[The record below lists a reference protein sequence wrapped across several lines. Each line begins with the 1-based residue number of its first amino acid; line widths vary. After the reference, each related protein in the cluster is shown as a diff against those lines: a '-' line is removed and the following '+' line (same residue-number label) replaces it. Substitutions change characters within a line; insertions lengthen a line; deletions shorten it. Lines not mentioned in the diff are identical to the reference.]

1 MKIGYLTQWFQPE
14 PNPRGLSLAKELQSK
29 GHTVKVLTGFPNYP
43 YGKVYQGYKLA
54 LKRREN
60 LDGVSILRVF
70 LYPSH
75 DKSKIKR
82 AINYITFSLSAAIF
96 GIREFRDCD
105 VIIAYQDPISYILPV
120 FVFKYILRKRVV
132 IDVQDIWPEALYA
145 TGMLKNNLLYKA
157 LEWICTFN
165 YNLADAIAVI
175 SNGFKERLVRR
186 GIKPEKIS
194 VIYNWCLDEEV
205 FLNAKGTDDLPG
217 EDKAIFEKKSDQE
230 LNFVFAG
237 NIGKAQGLSSLIDA
251 FERLKS
257 YPIKLVIIG
266 DGVERQSLIE
276 YAQKI
281 DANNVFFID
290 RKPVSEIWKYL
301 IKADALIVHLKKDS
315 ALTNTIPS
323 KTQTYMAIG
332 KPILMMQNG
341 DAARLINGARCG
353 FECEPENVEE
363 MQKVIKRVI
372 ELDKKSREEMALN
385 ARSYYISN
393 LSRSIGIM
401 KFENILK
408 KSMSN
413 ERFDSNHLNM

>member
-14 PNPRGLSLAKELQSK
+14 PNPRGLYLAKELQNR

-43 YGKVYQGYKLA
+43 YGKLYPGYKLA
-54 LKRREN
+54 LKKREN
-60 LDGVSILRVF
+60 LDGVSLLRVF

-75 DKSKIKR
+75 DKSKLKR
-82 AINYITFSLSAAIF
+82 AINYITFSISAAIF
-96 GIREFRDCD
+96 GIKEFRDCD
-105 VIIAYQDPISYILPV
+105 VIIAYQDPLSYILPV
-120 FVFKYILRKRVV
+120 FVFKYIFRKRVV

-145 TGMLKNNLLYKA
+145 TGMLKNNLSYKA

-205 FLNAKGTDDLPG
+205 FLNAKETDDLPG
-217 EDKAIFEKKSDQE
+217 EDKAIFEKNSDKE
-230 LNFVFAG
+230 LVLVFAG
-237 NIGKAQGLSSLIDA
+237 NIGKAQGLSSLIEA
-251 FERLKS
+251 FDSLKS

-281 DANNVFFID
+281 NANNVFFID
-290 RKPVSEIWKYL
+290 RKPVGEVWKYL
-301 IKADALIVHLKKDS
+301 IKADALVVHLKKD
-315 ALTNTIPS
+315 AGLINTIPS
-323 KTQTYMAIG
+323 KTQTYMAVG

-341 DAARLINGARCG
+341 DAARLINDAGCG
-353 FECEPENVEE
+353 IVGEPENIED
-363 MQKVIKRVI
+363 IKKTI
-372 ELDKKSREEMALN
+372 KIFMGLDETERKTMGIN
-385 ARSYYISN
+385 ARSYYTAH
-393 LSRSIGIM
+393 LSSSIGIRN
-401 KFENILK
+401 FETLFRLI
-408 KSMSN
+408 
-413 ERFDSNHLNM
+413 H

>member
-14 PNPRGLSLAKELQSK
+14 PNPRGLSLAKELQNR
-29 GHTVKVLTGFPNYP
+29 GHIVKVLTGFPNYP
-43 YGKVYQGYKLA
+43 YGKLYPGYKLA
-54 LKRREN
+54 LKKREN
-60 LDGVSILRVF
+60 LEGVSVLRVF

-82 AINYITFSLSAAIF
+82 AINYITFSISAAIF
-96 GIREFRDCD
+96 GIKEFRDCD
-105 VIIAYQDPISYILPV
+105 VIIAYQDPLSYILPV
-120 FVFKYILRKRVV
+120 FVFKYIFRKRVV

-145 TGMLKNNLLYKA
+145 TRMLKNRLLYK
-157 LEWICTFN
+157 LLGWFCTFN
-165 YNLADAIAVI
+165 YNLADAIVVI
-175 SNGFKERLVRR
+175 SNGFKDRLVRR

-194 VIYNWCLDEEV
+194 VIYNWCLDEEI
-205 FLNAKGTDDLPG
+205 FLNAKEIDDLPG

-237 NIGKAQGLSSLIDA
+237 NIGKAQGLSSVIDA
-251 FERLKS
+251 FKRLES

-281 DANNVFFID
+281 NANNVFFID

-301 IKADALIVHLKKDS
+301 VKADALIVHLKKDS
-315 ALTNTIPS
+315 GLTNTIPS

-341 DAARLINGARCG
+341 DAARLINDAGCG
-353 FECEPENVEE
+353 IVGEPENIED
-363 MQKVIKRVI
+363 IKKTI
-372 ELDKKSREEMALN
+372 KIFMGLDETERKTMATN
-385 ARSYYISN
+385 ARSYYTAH
-393 LSRSIGIM
+393 LSRSIGIRN
-401 KFENILK
+401 FETLFRLI
-408 KSMSN
+408 
-413 ERFDSNHLNM
+413 D

>member
-14 PNPRGLSLAKELQSK
+14 PNPRGLSLAKELQNR
-29 GHTVKVLTGFPNYP
+29 GHIVKVLTGFPNYP
-43 YGKVYQGYKLA
+43 YGKLYPGYKLA
-54 LKRREN
+54 LKKREN
-60 LDGVSILRVF
+60 LEGVSVLRVF

-82 AINYITFSLSAAIF
+82 AINYITFSISAAIF
-96 GIREFRDCD
+96 GIKEFRDCD
-105 VIIAYQDPISYILPV
+105 VIIAYQDPLSYILPV
-120 FVFKYILRKRVV
+120 FVFKYIFRKRVV

-145 TGMLKNNLLYKA
+145 TGMLKNNLSYKA

-205 FLNAKGTDDLPG
+205 FLNAKETDDLPG
-217 EDKAIFEKKSDQE
+217 EDKAIFEKNSDKE
-230 LNFVFAG
+230 LVLVFAG

-257 YPIKLVIIG
+257 YPVKLVIIG
-266 DGVERQSLIE
+266 DGVERHSLIE

-281 DANNVFFID
+281 NANNVFFID
-290 RKPVSEIWKYL
+290 RKPVGEVWKYL
-301 IKADALIVHLKKDS
+301 IKADALVVHLKKD
-315 ALTNTIPS
+315 AGLINTIPS
-323 KTQTYMAIG
+323 KTQTYMAVG

-341 DAARLINGARCG
+341 DAARLINDAGCG
-353 FECEPENVEE
+353 IVGEPENIED
-363 MQKVIKRVI
+363 IKKMI
-372 ELDKKSREEMALN
+372 KIFMGLDETERKTMGIN
-385 ARSYYISN
+385 ARSYYTAH
-393 LSRSIGIM
+393 LSSSIGIRN
-401 KFENILK
+401 FETLFRLI
-408 KSMSN
+408 
-413 ERFDSNHLNM
+413 H

>member
-14 PNPRGLSLAKELQSK
+14 PNPRGLYLAKELQNR

-43 YGKVYQGYKLA
+43 YGKLYPGYKLA
-54 LKRREN
+54 LKKREN
-60 LDGVSILRVF
+60 LEGVSVLRVF

-75 DKSKIKR
+75 DKSKLKR
-82 AINYITFSLSAAIF
+82 AINYITFSISAAIF
-96 GIREFRDCD
+96 GIKEFRDCD
-105 VIIAYQDPISYILPV
+105 VIIAYQDPLSYILPV

-157 LEWICTFN
+157 LEWICIFN

-194 VIYNWCLDEEV
+194 VIYSWCPDEEV
-205 FLNAKGTDDLPG
+205 FLNAKGTADLPG
-217 EDKAIFEKKSDQE
+217 EDKAIFEKKCDKE
-230 LNFVFAG
+230 LVFVFAG
-237 NIGKAQGLSSLIDA
+237 NIGKAQGLSSLIEA
-251 FERLKS
+251 FARLKS

-266 DGVERQSLIE
+266 NGVERQSLIE

-281 DANNVFFID
+281 NANNVYFID
-290 RKPVSEIWKYL
+290 RKPVGEIWKYL
-301 IKADALIVHLKKDS
+301 IKADALVVHLKKHS
-315 ALTNTIPS
+315 GLSNTIPS

-341 DAARLINGARCG
+341 DAARLINDARCG
-353 FECEPENVEE
+353 IIGEPENIED
-363 MQKVIKRVI
+363 IKKTI
-372 ELDKKSREEMALN
+372 KIFMGLDETARKTMATN
-385 ARSYYISN
+385 ARSYYTAH
-393 LSRSIGIM
+393 LSRSIGTR
-401 KFENILK
+401 KFETLFRLI
-408 KSMSN
+408 
-413 ERFDSNHLNM
+413 D

>member
-14 PNPRGLSLAKELQSK
+14 PNPRGLSLAKELQNM

-43 YGKVYQGYKLA
+43 YGKLYPGYKLA
-54 LKRREN
+54 LKKREN
-60 LDGVSILRVF
+60 IDGVSVLRVF

-82 AINYITFSLSAAIF
+82 AINYITFSISAAVF
-96 GIREFRDCD
+96 GIKEFRDCD
-105 VIIAYQDPISYILPV
+105 VIIAYQDPLSYILPV
-120 FVFKYILRKRVV
+120 FVFKNILRKRVV

-175 SNGFKERLVRR
+175 SKGFKERLVRR

-205 FLNAKGTDDLPG
+205 FLNAKETDNLPG
-217 EDKAIFEKKSDQE
+217 EDKAIFEKKSDKE
-230 LNFVFAG
+230 LVFVFAG
-237 NIGKAQGLSSLIDA
+237 NIGKAQGLSSLIEA
-251 FERLKS
+251 FDSLKP

-276 YAQKI
+276 HAQKI
-281 DANNVFFID
+281 KANNVFFID
-290 RKPVSEIWKYL
+290 RKPVGEIWKYL
-301 IKADALIVHLKKDS
+301 VKADALIVHLKKDS
-315 ALTNTIPS
+315 GLINTIPS

-341 DAARLINGARCG
+341 DAARLINDAGCG
-353 FECEPENVEE
+353 IVGEPENIED
-363 MQKVIKRVI
+363 IKKMI
-372 ELDKKSREEMALN
+372 KIFMGLDETERKIMATN
-385 ARSYYISN
+385 ARSYYTAH
-393 LSRSIGIM
+393 LSRSIGIRN
-401 KFENILK
+401 FETLF
-408 KSMSN
+408 
-413 ERFDSNHLNM
+413 RLTD

>member
-14 PNPRGLSLAKELQSK
+14 PNPRGLSLAKELQNR
-29 GHTVKVLTGFPNYP
+29 GHAVKVLSGFPNYP
-43 YGKVYQGYKLA
+43 YGKLYPGYKLV

-60 LDGVSILRVF
+60 LDGVSVLRVF

-82 AINYITFSLSAAIF
+82 AINYITYSISAAIF
-96 GIREFRDCD
+96 GIKEFRDCD
-105 VIIAYQDPISYILPV
+105 VIIAYQDPLSYILPI
-120 FVFKYILRKRVV
+120 FVFKYIFRKRIV

-145 TGMLKNNLLYKA
+145 TGMLKNNLLCKA
-157 LEWICTFN
+157 LERICTFN
-165 YNLADAIAVI
+165 YNLANAIVVI

-205 FLNAKGTDDLPG
+205 FLNAKETDNLPG
-217 EDKAIFEKKSDQE
+217 EDKAIFEKKSDKE
-230 LNFVFAG
+230 LVFVFAG
-237 NIGKAQGLSSLIDA
+237 NIGKAQGLSSLIEA
-251 FERLKS
+251 FDSLKS

-281 DANNVFFID
+281 NANNVFFID

-301 IKADALIVHLKKDS
+301 VKADALIVHLKKDS
-315 ALTNTIPS
+315 GLTNTIPS

-341 DAARLINGARCG
+341 DAARLINDAGCG
-353 FECEPENVEE
+353 IVGEPENIED
-363 MQKVIKRVI
+363 IKKTI
-372 ELDKKSREEMALN
+372 KIFMGLDETERKTMATN
-385 ARSYYISN
+385 ARSYYTAH
-393 LSRSIGIM
+393 LSRSIGIRN
-401 KFENILK
+401 FETLFRLI
-408 KSMSN
+408 
-413 ERFDSNHLNM
+413 D

>member
-14 PNPRGLSLAKELQSK
+14 PNPRGLSLAKELQNR
-29 GHTVKVLTGFPNYP
+29 GHIVKVLTGFPNYP
-43 YGKVYQGYKLA
+43 YGKLYPGYKLA
-54 LKRREN
+54 LKKREN
-60 LDGVSILRVF
+60 LEGVSVLRVF

-82 AINYITFSLSAAIF
+82 AINYITFSISAAIF
-96 GIREFRDCD
+96 GIKEFRDCD
-105 VIIAYQDPISYILPV
+105 VIIAYQDPLSYILPV
-120 FVFKYILRKRVV
+120 FVFKYIFRKRVV

-145 TGMLKNNLLYKA
+145 TGMLKNNLSYKA

-205 FLNAKGTDDLPG
+205 FLNAKETDDLPG
-217 EDKAIFEKKSDQE
+217 EDKAIFEKNSDKE
-230 LNFVFAG
+230 LVLVFAG
-237 NIGKAQGLSSLIDA
+237 NIGKAQGLSSLIEA
-251 FERLKS
+251 FDSLKS

-281 DANNVFFID
+281 NANNVFFID
-290 RKPVSEIWKYL
+290 RKPVGEVWKYL
-301 IKADALIVHLKKDS
+301 IKADALVVHLKKD
-315 ALTNTIPS
+315 AGLINTIPS

-332 KPILMMQNG
+332 KPILMFQNG
-341 DAARLINGARCG
+341 DAAQLINDASCG
-353 FECEPENVEE
+353 LICEPENVDEI
-363 MQKVIKRVI
+363 IKTVKLFIALGSNR
-372 ELDKKSREEMALN
+372 REEMASN
-385 ARSYYISN
+385 AKSYYLAN
-393 LSRSIGIM
+393 LSRSVGAS
-401 KFENILK
+401 KFERLFSLICV
-408 KSMSN
+408 
-413 ERFDSNHLNM
+413 